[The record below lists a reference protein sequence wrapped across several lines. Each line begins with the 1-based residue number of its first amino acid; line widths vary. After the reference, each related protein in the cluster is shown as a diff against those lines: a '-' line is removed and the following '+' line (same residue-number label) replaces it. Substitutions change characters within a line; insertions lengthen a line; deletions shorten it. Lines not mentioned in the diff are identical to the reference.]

1 LRLSFFQSK
10 ASSGSG
16 QFNALFRVL
25 LLGLF
30 AQVAVPAVN
39 AQTPPAEARVTSVSG
54 GAIRSNN
61 LSPSQPVQR
70 GDVLEPGDEIDTRGG
85 GHVILELTDG
95 SVVIVQPG
103 SRIQF
108 QDYRVAGS
116 LYKLFEILVGRV
128 HFKIN
133 HFVGRPNPYR
143 VNSPTASIAVRGTEF
158 SVAVQGT
165 GATEVTVYAG
175 LVEVASLK
183 DPGQTVIVGPGDSVI
198 VRPNAEILFFMAGD
212 QEHGR
217 DMHRDGRRD
226 ATDAAVFYEQYSN
239 SLIESAETSAPAR
252 FAAFSDPHLDSID
265 NPAYATEFSTVDG
278 RLLLLPSMSGAPPVD
293 TSGAVSGSIP
303 AVPAN
308 YSFSPQG
315 SFFVPLP
322 QTHTVVGGSF
332 TATNGGLQSL
342 SLSAQ
347 NAHSESPLGV
357 TSVSGSTDTTYFTGS
372 LIAAHAFGSS
382 QRTSLGLAFVQTWAH
397 GSLINAMAQTDQT
410 GGVTRRKQLDSSSSV
425 RVSEI
430 DAGLTHAFFGGHKL
444 GVVYRYGILSADEA
458 DSLYTRPTVQ
468 PAPDSTLNSSS
479 SSELDVRLRGPITR
493 RLFYGLEA
501 GLLFAHQDE
510 KELPAKGVR
519 VSGLELSKRVVAS
532 AGLGYAPSRRILLAI
547 DISGGSSW
555 TRNRQSYSD
564 TGNLMKLS
572 LDPMHF
578 LSTHVAVQTDIWRRM
593 FASASM
599 LSLTQTSQS
608 QLMAGSTEP
617 PPTSVGHDFSNR
629 ISRDHFTDYF
639 SDFGIGWRFSSH
651 FLAQYIYSTD
661 YGLTPPRHTLMLRYS
676 FRSGRE

>member
-1 LRLSFFQSK
+1 LRPSFFLSK
-10 ASSGSG
+10 TFPRRARY
-16 QFNALFRVL
+16 NALFWTL
-25 LLGLF
+25 LFGLF
-30 AQVAVPAVN
+30 AQAAVQPVN
-39 AQTPPAEARVTSVSG
+39 AQTPPAEARVASVSG
-54 GAIRSNN
+54 GAIRSNT
-61 LSPSQPVQR
+61 LSSSQPLKR
-70 GDVLEPGDEIDTRGG
+70 GDVLAPGDEIDTRGG
-85 GHVILELTDG
+85 GHVVIELTDG

-103 SRIQF
+103 SRILF
-108 QDYRVAGS
+108 PDYSAAGS

-133 HFVGRPNPYR
+133 HIGGKPNPYR

-158 SVAVQGT
+158 SVAVQDT

-183 DPGQTVIVGPGDSVI
+183 DPSQTVIVGPGDSVI
-198 VRPNAEILFFMAGD
+198 VRPNADILFFMAGD
-212 QEHGR
+212 QQYGR

-226 ATDAAVFYEQYSN
+226 AIDAAAFYDQYSN

-265 NPAYATEFSTVDG
+265 NPAYATEFSTMDG
-278 RLLLLPSMSGAPPVD
+278 RLLLLPSMSDAPPVD

-303 AVPAN
+303 VVPTT

-357 TSVSGSTDTTYFTGS
+357 TSVSGSTNTTYITGS

-382 QRTSLGLAFVQTWAH
+382 QRTSLGLAFVQTWEH
-397 GSLINAMAQTDQT
+397 GSLVNATAQTDQT
-410 GGVTRRKQLDSSSSV
+410 GGVTPRMQFDSSSSV

-430 DAGLTHAFFGGHKL
+430 DAGLTHVFFGGHKF
-444 GVVYRYGILSADEA
+444 GVVYRYGILSADET
-458 DSLYTRPTVQ
+458 DSLYTRHTVA
-468 PAPDSTLNSSS
+468 PAPDSTLNSTS

-501 GLLFAHQDE
+501 GFLFAHQDE
-510 KELPAKGVR
+510 KVLPAEGAR
-519 VSGLELSKRVVAS
+519 VSGLELTKRAVTS
-532 AGLGYAPSRRILLAI
+532 AGLGYAPSRRILLAF
-547 DISGGSSW
+547 DISSGFSW
-555 TRNRQSYSD
+555 TRDRQSYMR
-564 TGNLMKLS
+564 TGNLMNVS
-572 LDPMHF
+572 SDPMNF
-578 LSTHVAVQTDIWRRM
+578 WSAHVALQTDIWRRM
-593 FASASM
+593 FASASI
-599 LSLTQTSQS
+599 LSVAQASQS
-608 QLMAGSTEP
+608 QLLASSSADQGVP
-617 PPTSVGHDFSNR
+617 NK
-629 ISRDHFTDYF
+629 ISRDHFTDYS
-639 SDFGIGWRFSSH
+639 SDFGTGWRFSSH
-651 FLAQYIYSTD
+651 FLAQYIYSTN
-661 YGLTPPRHTLMLRYS
+661 YGLTPPRHTLLLRYS